1 MGTLLEESRSWG
13 IFKMLAIKFIAL
25 FAVAVFAAE
34 EKPFD
39 GDKVYR
45 IVPKTDGQLSALV
58 EYLQGTEGLDVWA
71 EPSQVGQN
79 VDVHVP
85 AKQTEEFE
93 GFLNSIGV
101 EYSLMIDNLEVALE
115 EEEASNLQYWWGE
128 FDYYRYNTYDD
139 IAAELKRLSEDYPQ
153 NAQLF
158 YPGRSYE
165 RRQLVGI
172 KITDGSKMRKPAVWI
187 DGGIHAREWISPA
200 TVMYFMNKLL
210 EGSDPRTGPLLQKYD
225 MYFLPVFNV
234 DGYVYTHTS
243 RRNRL
248 WRKTRSQGA
257 HPYCYGADPNRNWG
271 YRWQNGV
278 GTSDDPCSDIFRGLK
293 AFSEIEVK
301 QVSDYLMTIPD
312 LKSYYNVHAYSQL
325 VLTPWSYT
333 IRYPNDY
340 AEIKRVADVFVRNVA
355 RRYRTYYR
363 AGPPSRVLYA
373 VAGGSIDWT
382 YAVLRVKYSYAL
394 ELRDRGRYGFVLP
407 ASQIKPSGEETSDAF
422 YAAIMAM
429 K

>member
-1 MGTLLEESRSWG
+1 
-13 IFKMLAIKFIAL
+13 MLAIKFIAL

-58 EYLQGTEGLDVWA
+58 EYLQGAEGLDVWA
-71 EPSQVGQN
+71 EPSRVGQN

-101 EYSLMIDNLEVALE
+101 EYSLMIDNLEFALE
-115 EEEASNLQYWWGE
+115 EEEASNLQYWWGG
-128 FDYYRYNTYDD
+128 FDYNRYNTYDD
-139 IAAELKRLSEDYPQ
+139 IADELKRLAGDYPR

-158 YPGRSYE
+158 YPGKTYE
-165 RRQLVGI
+165 GRQLVGI
-172 KITDGSKMRKPAVWI
+172 KITDGTKMRKPAVWI

-210 EGSDPRTGPLLQKYD
+210 EGNDPRTGPLLAKYD
-225 MYFLPVFNV
+225 MYFLPVFNA
-234 DGYVYTHTS
+234 DGYAYTHTS
-243 RRNRL
+243 RRARL
-248 WRKTRSQGA
+248 WRKTRSRQGWG
-257 HPYCYGADPNRNWG
+257 CYGADPNRNWG
-271 YRWQNGV
+271 YKWEVGV
-278 GTSDDPCSDIFRGLK
+278 GTSDNPCSDVYRGRR
-293 AFSEIEVK
+293 AFSEQEVK
-301 QVSDYLMTIPD
+301 QVSDYLRTIPD

-333 IRYPNDY
+333 TTYPDDY
-340 AEIKRVADVFVRNVA
+340 AEIKRVADVFVQNVA
-355 RRYRTYYR
+355 KKYRTYYR
-363 AGPPSRVLYA
+363 AGPPSRILYA

-382 YAVLRVKYSYAL
+382 YAVLGVKYSYAL

-407 ASQIKPSGEETSDAF
+407 ASQIKPSGEETTDAF